1 MVFFLSARERSWWG
15 HLGNLTVE
23 ISKDVWEPI
32 GDRKIW
38 TRIDNMDGSDLVP
51 GWDCIHGWCSA
62 RKR

>member
-1 MVFFLSARERSWWG
+1 MVFFFSARERSRWG

-32 GDRKIW
+32 VDRKIW

-51 GWDCIHGWCSA
+51 GWDCIQ
-62 RKR
+62 RPV